1 LVDVSPASRR
11 EQSRLVF
18 VPSSVPRQRPARWG
32 WLLSPLM
39 AATGLLLWHGLSQ
52 SRLVAPYLLPAPGA
66 VAGRW
71 LVLANNG
78 VLWHHASTTLAEA
91 LLGFTAALLV
101 GCGLGYAIARAPILD
116 QALGPYVAAT
126 QAMPMVALA
135 PLVVVWFGLG
145 LLSKVLICALIVFFP
160 MLVNTV
166 AGLRSIDRTLLDAAQ
181 SEGANA
187 WQRLWRVEIPL
198 CLRTFLGGVKMGLT
212 LSMTGAVVG
221 EFVAADAGL
230 GYLMNLAR
238 TAYDAPM
245 VFAAALTMAGVAIA
259 GYVAVGILER
269 VLITWE

>member
-1 LVDVSPASRR
+1 LLSVSPAARR
-11 EQSRLVF
+11 AESQLVF
-18 VPSSVPRQRPARWG
+18 VATPRPRGPWGRWP
-32 WLLSPLM
+32 WLLSPV
-39 AATGLLLWHGLSQ
+39 AGATGLLVWQGLAQ
-52 SRLVAPYLLPAPGA
+52 SGLIAAYLLPTPGA
-66 VAGRW
+66 VAARW

-78 VLWHHASTTLAEA
+78 VLWHHASTTLTEA
-91 LLGFTAALLV
+91 LLGFAAAFVV

-181 SEGANA
+181 SEGASA

-198 CLRTFLGGVKMGLT
+198 GLRTLLSGVKMGVT

-259 GYVAVGILER
+259 GYLVVTVLER
-269 VLITWE
+269 ALITWE

>member
-1 LVDVSPASRR
+1 LIHVSPAAPR
-11 EQSRLVF
+11 EQSRLVL
-18 VPSSVPRQRPARWG
+18 VPRPASQRRRAGRH
-32 WLLSPLM
+32 WLLSPL
-39 AATGLLLWHGLSQ
+39 AAAAGLLVWQGLSQ
-52 SRLVAPYLLPAPGA
+52 SHLVAAYLLPAPGA
-66 VAGRW
+66 VVARW

-78 VLWHHASTTLAEA
+78 VLWHHTSTTLTEA
-91 LLGFTAALLV
+91 LVGFAAALLV
-101 GCGLGYAIARAPILD
+101 GCALGYAIARAPILD

-181 SEGANA
+181 SEGATA
-187 WQRLWRVEIPL
+187 WQRLWSVEVPL
-198 CLRTFLGGVKMGLT
+198 GLRTLLGGVKMGLT

-238 TAYDAPM
+238 TSYDAPM
-245 VFAAALTMAGVAIA
+245 VFAAALTMSGVAIA
-259 GYVAVGILER
+259 GYLAVTIAER
-269 VLITWE
+269 ALITWE

>member
-1 LVDVSPASRR
+1 
-11 EQSRLVF
+11 
-18 VPSSVPRQRPARWG
+18 
-32 WLLSPLM
+32 M
-39 AATGLLLWHGLSQ
+39 AAVTGLLIWQAVAQ
-52 SRLVAPYLLPAPGA
+52 SGLVAAYLLPMPGA

-71 LVLANNG
+71 LVLAHNG
-78 VLWHHASTTLAEA
+78 VLWHHTAMTLTEA
-91 LLGFTAALLV
+91 LLGFGAAFLV
-101 GCGLGYAIARAPILD
+101 GGGLGYAIARAPMLD
-116 QALGPYVAAT
+116 QVFGPYVAAT

-145 LLSKVLICALIVFFP
+145 LLSKVLICAMIVFFP

-181 SEGANA
+181 SEGATA
-187 WQRLWRVEIPL
+187 WQRLWTVEAPL
-198 CLRTFLGGVKMGLT
+198 GLRTLLGGVKMGLT
-212 LSMTGAVVG
+212 LAMTGAVVG

-259 GYVAVGILER
+259 GYLIISVLER
-269 VLITWE
+269 ALITWD